1 MPRNQRGSARAGGLE
16 PEAVTP
22 LRYKGTTKS
31 CVCTQDLR
39 RREDG
44 ATCHARGGTTLDTYS
59 AQRWRRARTHGPART
74 TTSTSIDA
82 VTTAHGGSYST
93 RLKPPETG
101 SLYRNWFAVGNTL
114 FISVTQHTRQC
125 YTGHKVLHTQPA
137 RFEPRSECP
146 WGSCATPGSS
156 LRVLVRLAKLRSA
169 STSRGRP
176 NKAIRLIAP
185 PKMPSTVAS
194 ELWRQL

>member
-44 ATCHARGGTTLDTYS
+44 ATCHARGGARHTALR
-59 AQRWRRARTHGPART
+59 AAWRRARTHGPSRT

-114 FISVTQHTRQC
+114 FIRSVTQKHTRQC
-125 YTGHKVLHTQPA
+125 YTGHKVLHTQ
-137 RFEPRSECP
+137 PRSECP

-169 STSRGRP
+169 STSCSPTKQFAVLRH
-176 NKAIRLIAP
+176 